1 MSNPIITLSDFLS
14 WLRRQRASRIV
25 DVETYVRTFDE
36 SATCTPTVRITPQ
49 EISLS
54 YRNAWTERSS
64 PDDALAALIEK
75 RLPAMPAGEL
85 LALAESG
92 EADRLHAAM
101 AATDHLATWKERV
114 A

>member
-1 MSNPIITLSDFLS
+1 MITLSDFLN
-14 WLRRQRASRIV
+14 WLRRQRESRIV
-25 DVETYVRTFDE
+25 DIETYVRTFDE
-36 SATCTPTVRITPQ
+36 SATCIPIVRIRPHD
-49 EISLS
+49 ISLS
-54 YRNAWTERSS
+54 YRNAWTERSA
-64 PDDALAALIEK
+64 PDPALAALIEK

-101 AATDHLATWKERV
+101 TATDHLATWKERV